1 MGGRFRLI
9 IMIASFA
16 AVLVPS
22 TAPFAAASSVTFRQA
37 CERQLSDLEA
47 EARAMVADWQ
57 KTADV
62 ALARHDIEEAARAL
76 EASRSLTVNVA
87 GYSGEIFVKCL
98 GEPTNRS
105 FFKTRYRLYQLEAHN
120 DPANTRSVIQAALFD
135 AVNNPG
141 KDANSVLASIPVEP
155 RAYRSAMDTCEANLD
170 LINIYHENGALV
182 LSEEQALGS
191 LSKKVIDLV
200 VTEAKRQARTA
211 LTNEDTE
218 FNRPATQQEK
228 DSTANLTGV
237 GEMAQAMAGV
247 EIDDEMS
254 PQLMTLNR
262 QVNTSREWLRK
273 ANAWEFK
280 SGETSLSFTRAEKRG
295 DTLLARA
302 NDKTQDLG
310 FRDQLYDNA
319 QQYYEWCN
327 CNDKA
332 ARAKTAHD
340 AIRPALEAR
349 QEQQRQQLEEAQ
361 SKSKQ
366 KAEGM
371 KEAVDNMKK
380 TEAEKQ
386 QFKKEADKLEEELG
400 F

>member
-1 MGGRFRLI
+1 
-9 IMIASFA
+9 MIASFA